1 MLLSLNFNEVQPM
14 DTKQLTYFMK
24 VYEFKSINAASKEL
38 FISSQGLN
46 KIIQKLEA
54 ELNVPLFIKQPKGVI
69 PTQYADKLYSRA
81 QNIISELK
89 EIITDVDNSSSRKLI
104 VGCTNGV
111 IRMLSLKFIYDFR
124 EKYPDIILKLYDST
138 DITLEQMLWNDK
150 INLCILS
157 GPINTIRYNSLFFT
171 SCDVCVVT
179 NKNNPLAQLKEIR
192 MEDLTNEP
200 LIISSPEYHAYLSRT
215 NAMSRTGSK
224 PNIVLETMDIDL
236 HSISANQGY
245 ASALT
250 LNLPDFI
257 GNYPNIKII
266 PFATDIKYTW
276 DTYLTYKKGRNL
288 TDDEQIF
295 CTFAINWIRH
305 HRPELMR

>member
-1 MLLSLNFNEVQPM
+1 M

-24 VYEFKSINAASKEL
+24 VYEFRSINAASKEL
-38 FISSQGLN
+38 YISAQGLN
-46 KIIQKLEA
+46 KIIQKLET

-81 QNIISELK
+81 QNIVSELNN
-89 EIITDVDNSSSRKLI
+89 ILSDLDDSSSKKLT

-111 IRMLSLKFIYDFR
+111 IRMLSLKFIYDF
-124 EKYPDIILKLYDST
+124 EEMYPHIKLKLYDST
-138 DITLEQMLWNDK
+138 DITLEQMLRTDK

-157 GPINTIRYNSLFFT
+157 GPIDTIRYNSLFFT
-171 SCDVCVVT
+171 SCEVCVVT
-179 NKNNPLAQLKEIR
+179 NKNNPLAQLNEIR

-236 HSISANQGY
+236 HSISASQGY

-257 GNYPNIKII
+257 GNYPDIKVI
-266 PFATDIKYTW
+266 PFVSDIKNTW
-276 DTYLTYKKGRNL
+276 DTYLTYKRGHNL
-288 TDDEQIF
+288 SDDEQIF
-295 CTFAINWIRH
+295 CTFAINWLRR
-305 HRPELMR
+305 HRPELLR